1 VRIVDSTDGT
11 PEEGVIAATAG
22 LAFWYRRE
30 GGLRVAIAGVNDLG
44 ALTSAW
50 NSGGLL
56 HIDDGYYRLDVPN
69 AAFIVGADGVAIGG
83 VATGMV
89 VIGVYY
95 QCTDSIADGVWD
107 EVLTVGTH
115 NVVQSAGRRLRQLGA
130 NMIYE
135 GVVVSALTNTVVLDA
150 GAAAVNNVYRS
161 DLIVLMSGA
170 GAGQARIIVEYVG
183 GGTNRATIDRPWVTI
198 PSPADEFMILAFA
211 QEITMA
217 FGTVVSATP
226 STIRLAATES
236 IVNNVFRYSVIVV
249 TSSTGATSEARL
261 ISAYDGAT
269 QTVTVAPN
277 WTVTPNPGDV
287 YKVMPVGRAVMES
300 ATADSINAAA
310 LANDAVLEIQ
320 SGLATSVA
328 LGTVSGLVAA
338 IKAKTDVL
346 PASVTTDVFAKL
358 IDGYTFEKVVQ
369 VMAAVLAGKTTDAGT
384 DAPKFRDLAD
394 TLNRIAATTDSG
406 GNRLTVVIT

>member
-1 VRIVDSTDGT
+1 
-11 PEEGVIAATAG
+11 
-22 LAFWYRRE
+22 
-30 GGLRVAIAGVNDLG
+30 
-44 ALTSAW
+44 
-50 NSGGLL
+50 
-56 HIDDGYYRLDVPN
+56 
-69 AAFIVGADGVAIGG
+69 
-83 VATGMV
+83 
-89 VIGVYY
+89 
-95 QCTDSIADGVWD
+95 
-107 EVLTVGTH
+107 
-115 NVVQSAGRRLRQLGA
+115 
-130 NMIYE
+130 
-135 GVVVSALTNTVVLDA
+135 
-150 GAAAVNNVYRS
+150 
-161 DLIVLMSGA
+161 
-170 GAGQARIIVEYVG
+170 
-183 GGTNRATIDRPWVTI
+183 
-198 PSPADEFMILAFA
+198 MILAFA

-394 TLNRIAATTDSG
+394 TLNRIAATTDAG